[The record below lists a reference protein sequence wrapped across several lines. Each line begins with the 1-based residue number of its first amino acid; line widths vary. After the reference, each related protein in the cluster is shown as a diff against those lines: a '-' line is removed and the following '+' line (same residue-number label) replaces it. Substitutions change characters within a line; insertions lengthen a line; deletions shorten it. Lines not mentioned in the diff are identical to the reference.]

1 MAAELTPNRG
11 VLYTNH
17 KKNQPKHPDL
27 QGMYMLEDG
36 TTIKLSGWY
45 KQTPRGTLVSLALD
59 NFVPKARSTN
69 NDYPKEVN
77 APSEDDIPF

>member
-1 MAAELTPNRG
+1 MANELTPNRG

-17 KKNQPKHPDL
+17 KKNQPKQPDL
-27 QGMYMLEDG
+27 QGTYMLEDG

-45 KQTPRGTLVSLALD
+45 KQTPRGTLVSLAED
-59 NFVPKARSTN
+59 TYVRKTQTTT
-69 NDYPKEVN
+69 DYPKEVN